1 MKICI
6 IPDLHFRLILPY
18 ADAFAD
24 GRRAEWEAIKQKIH
38 ETAESCD
45 AVVLLGDCFNSKN
58 NPSIVIKEF
67 VEFLNGFGDK
77 EVHILAGNHEKNGMN
92 TALDFLAKVGKS
104 NWFVHSSPS
113 RGTVAGIPSFFI
125 PYMTPALLGVETKE
139 EGIVALA
146 ALFPSETLPL
156 AFAHHGFSGTKIRGT
171 LVDEFNEIVLPKDE
185 IEKHFGHTFAG
196 HIHAKQRLSPQITMC
211 GSVFTQEVGEHEKSV
226 WLFDSERSAESYE
239 LVVNGTSLGQT
250 IEFIDEIPL
259 PVRGIY
265 KATYEKWKETPIP
278 EHSIVKCFVTDRATD
293 LEEVKEVLSHYDAAM
308 IVEAYDNERE
318 KTRFDENAVLDL
330 SVDNLLKML
339 AEAKNISYNDLVSG
353 MELLK
358 L

>member
-6 IPDLHFRLILPY
+6 IGDTHFRLQLPY

-24 GRRAEWEAIKQKIH
+24 GRRGEWGAVKAKIH

-45 AVVLLGDCFNSKN
+45 AVVLLGDIFNSKN

-77 EVHILAGNHEKNGMN
+77 EIHMIAGNHCRSGIN

-104 NWFVHSSPS
+104 NWHVYSSPS

-156 AFAHHGFSGTKIRGT
+156 CFAHHGFSGTKIRGT

-196 HIHAKQRLSPQITMC
+196 HIHAKQQLSPQITMC

-226 WLFDSERSAESYE
+226 WMYDHFSSGEA
-239 LVVNGTSLGQT
+239 TT
-250 IEFIDEIPL
+250 EIPL

-339 AEAKNISYNDLVSG
+339 AEAKGISYSDLCEG
-353 MELLK
+353 LELLK